1 LNVGFRTDPGAAQ
14 KTNEDSLH
22 VDEKLGLFIVAD
34 GLGGH
39 NAGEIASHM
48 AVQEIAASLRK
59 GLKSK
64 KNLAEAIQ
72 EAVAEANRAIFFTAA
87 SYPGWNEMGTTVVM
101 ALFHGKSV
109 FISHIGD
116 SRAYMVKNF
125 AIKQLTQDHTF
136 VAEWIREGSITPE
149 KARTHKA
156 RHGLTMAIGIEE
168 DIEPEITELAWN
180 GEGALLL
187 CSDGLTEALEDSEI
201 LDIVSTA
208 ATPQEACDALVKTAN
223 ENGGP
228 DNISVILIRG

>member
-1 LNVGFRTDPGAAQ
+1 
-14 KTNEDSLH
+14 
-22 VDEKLGLFIVAD
+22 
-34 GLGGH
+34 
-39 NAGEIASHM
+39 
-48 AVQEIAASLRK
+48 
-59 GLKSK
+59 
-64 KNLAEAIQ
+64 
-72 EAVAEANRAIFFTAA
+72 
-87 SYPGWNEMGTTVVM
+87 
-101 ALFHGKSV
+101 
-109 FISHIGD
+109 
-116 SRAYMVKNF
+116 MVKNF

-156 RHGLTMAIGIEE
+156 RHGLTIAIGIEE